1 MTKLL
6 VLLGIFFISQL
17 FVIDAYAQFTTSDSP
32 FERQFADVK
41 FLDAYFGTSEEKIEV
56 EAGDQNVPL
65 TVVMANVGTQDITGI
80 RGQLSLPIG
89 FSPSDGKDALIVA
102 DKDGNSLAGDTFS
115 LTFFVNVDKNLNVG
129 QYQGTIKVDYSRLR
143 ETGQRNAFFNFDFK
157 LTGDSTLNIKAVN
170 PILTSIKNNAVV
182 VEVSNLG
189 TAPLSNVDIVL
200 QNTQDRVS
208 ATEQSVTN
216 VENVVFD
223 QNSWD
228 IGNIESKSSK
238 QFSFNVYVPEDL
250 KDDPLHVPVEITYFN
265 AQGDKKTITRTID
278 FYINGLIDAS
288 IYNVD
293 IITLSKKQTV
303 IGEVLNEGNVD
314 GLFAF
319 VTLEPLG
326 NSNIKKSTQY
336 IDKLEP
342 DSPVPFN
349 MPIAFDG
356 EPRNGEH
363 DIRITVRY
371 KDSLRNENTIS
382 YDTTIFYKDM
392 SKENTSNLPELAPF
406 IILGVSA
413 GIGVFVYTRIKKK
426 NKKTVNQTS

>member
-6 VLLGIFFISQL
+6 ALLGMFFISQL
-17 FVIDAYAQFTTSDSP
+17 FVIDAHAQFTNSDSP
-32 FERQFADVK
+32 FERQFGDIK
-41 FLDAYFGTSEEKIEV
+41 FLDAYFGTFEEKMEV
-56 EAGDQNVPL
+56 ESGDQNVPL
-65 TVVMANVGTQDITGI
+65 TVVIANVGTQDITGI

-102 DKDGNSLAGDTFS
+102 DKDDNSLAGDVFS

-129 QYQGTIKVDYSRLR
+129 QYHGTIKVDYARLR
-143 ETGQRNAFFNFDFK
+143 EHGQRNTFFNFDFN

-182 VEVSNLG
+182 VEISNLG

-208 ATEQSVTN
+208 GTQQSVTN

-223 QNSWD
+223 QNNWD
-228 IGNIESKSSK
+228 IGNIEPKSNK
-238 QFSFNVYVPEDL
+238 RFSFNIYVPENL
-250 KDDPLHVPVEITYFN
+250 KDDPLHVPVEITYSN
-265 AQGDKKTITRTID
+265 SQGDKKSIIRTID

-288 IYNVD
+288 IYNLDVID
-293 IITLSKKQTV
+293 LSKKQTI

-319 VTLEPLG
+319 VTLEPLN

-349 MPIAFDG
+349 FPIEFNG
-356 EPRNGEH
+356 EPKAGEH

-371 KDSLRNENTIS
+371 KDALRNENTIS

-392 SKENTSNLPELAPF
+392 SKEKTSGLPDIMPF
-406 IILGVSA
+406 IILGVLA
-413 GIGVFVYTRIKKK
+413 AIGVFAYTRIKK
-426 NKKTVNQTS
+426 NKKIPNQTS

>member
-6 VLLGIFFISQL
+6 ALLGMFFISQL
-17 FVIDAYAQFTTSDSP
+17 FVIDAHAQFTNSDSP
-32 FERQFADVK
+32 FERQFGDIK
-41 FLDAYFGTSEEKIEV
+41 FLDAYFGTFEEKMEV
-56 EAGDQNVPL
+56 ESGDQNVPL
-65 TVVMANVGTQDITGI
+65 TVVIANVGTQDITGI

-102 DKDGNSLAGDTFS
+102 DKDDNSLAGDVFS

-129 QYQGTIKVDYSRLR
+129 QYHGTIKVDYARLR
-143 ETGQRNAFFNFDFK
+143 EHGQRNTFFNFDFN

-182 VEVSNLG
+182 VEISNLG

-208 ATEQSVTN
+208 GTQQSVTN

-223 QNSWD
+223 QNNWD
-228 IGNIESKSSK
+228 IGNIEPKSNK
-238 QFSFNVYVPEDL
+238 RFSFNIYVPENL
-250 KDDPLHVPVEITYFN
+250 KDDPLHVPVEITYSN
-265 AQGDKKTITRTID
+265 SQGDKKSIIRTID

-293 IITLSKKQTV
+293 VIDLSKKQTI

-319 VTLEPLG
+319 VTLEPLN

-349 MPIAFDG
+349 FPIEFNG
-356 EPRNGEH
+356 EPKAGEH

-371 KDSLRNENTIS
+371 KDALRNENTIS

-392 SKENTSNLPELAPF
+392 SKEKTSGLPDIMPF
-406 IILGVSA
+406 IILGVLA
-413 GIGVFVYTRIKKK
+413 AIGVFAYTRIKK
-426 NKKTVNQTS
+426 NKKIPNQTS

>member
-17 FVIDAYAQFTTSDSP
+17 FVIDAHAQFTGSDSP
-32 FERQFADVK
+32 FERKFGDIK
-41 FLDAYFGTSEEKIEV
+41 FLDAYFGTFKEKMEV

-80 RGQLSLPIG
+80 KGQLSLPIG
-89 FSPSDGKDALIVA
+89 FSPSDGEGALIVA
-102 DKDGNSLAGDTFS
+102 DKDDNSVAGDVFS

-129 QYQGTIKVDYSRLR
+129 QYNGNIKVDYSRLR

-157 LTGDSTLNIKAVN
+157 LTGDSTLNIKAVD

-189 TAPLSNVDIVL
+189 TAPLSNIDIVL
-200 QNTQDRVS
+200 QNTQDRIS
-208 ATEQSVTN
+208 GTEQSITN

-223 QNSWD
+223 QNNWD
-228 IGNIESKSSK
+228 IGNIAPRSSK
-238 QFSFNVYVPEDL
+238 RFSFNVYVPENL
-250 KDDPLHVPVEITYFN
+250 KDDPLHVPVEITYSN
-265 AQGDKKTITRTID
+265 SQGDKKSVTRTID

-293 IITLSKKQTV
+293 VIELSKKQTV

-319 VTLEPLG
+319 VTLEPLN

-349 MPIAFDG
+349 FPIEFDG
-356 EPRNGEH
+356 EPKAGEH

-371 KDSLRNENTIS
+371 KDALRNENTIS
-382 YDTTIFYKDM
+382 YDTTIFYKDL
-392 SKENTSNLPELAPF
+392 SKEKTSSLPEFTPF
-406 IILGVSA
+406 IILGVLA
-413 GIGVFVYTRIKKK
+413 ALGVFTYTRFKK
-426 NKKTVNQTS
+426 NKKISNQTS

>member
-6 VLLGIFFISQL
+6 VLLGLFFISQL
-17 FVIDAYAQFTTSDSP
+17 FVIDAHAQFTKSDSP

-56 EAGDQNVPL
+56 KAGDQNVPL
-65 TVVMANVGTQDITGI
+65 TVVMANVGAQDITGI

-89 FSPSDGKDALIVA
+89 FSPSDGHGALIVA

-129 QYQGTIKVDYSRLR
+129 QYPGTIKVDYSRLR
-143 ETGQRNAFFNFDFK
+143 ETGQRNSFFNFDFK
-157 LTGDSTLNIKAVN
+157 LTGNSILNIKAVD
-170 PILTSIKNNAVV
+170 PILTSIKNNAIV

-200 QNTQDRVS
+200 QNTQTSVS
-208 ATEQSVTN
+208 STAQSVTN
-216 VENVVFD
+216 LENAVFD
-223 QNSWD
+223 QNNWD
-228 IGNIESKSSK
+228 IGNIAPKSSK
-238 QFSFNVYVPEDL
+238 QFSFNVYIPENL
-250 KDDPLHVPVEITYFN
+250 KDEPLHAPVEITYYN
-265 AQGDKKTITRTID
+265 AQGDKHTVTRTID

-293 IITLSKKQTV
+293 VIDLSKKQTV

-319 VTLEPLG
+319 VTLESLG

-349 MPIAFDG
+349 FPLEFNG
-356 EPRNGEH
+356 EPKVGEH

-382 YDTTIFYKDM
+382 YDTTIFYKDI
-392 SKENTSNLPELAPF
+392 SKEKTTNFQDFSSL
-406 IILGVSA
+406 IILGVLA

-426 NKKTVNQTS
+426 NKKTANQTS

>member
-17 FVIDAYAQFTTSDSP
+17 FVINAQAQFTESNSP
-32 FERQFADVK
+32 FDKQFGDIK
-41 FLDAYFGTSEEKIEV
+41 FLDAYFGTFEEKIEV
-56 EAGDQNVPL
+56 KSGDQNVPL
-65 TVVMANVGTQDITGI
+65 TVVMANVGSLDITGI
-80 RGQLSLPIG
+80 KGQLSLPMG
-89 FSPSDGKDALIVA
+89 FSPSDGKGALIKA
-102 DKDGNSLAGDTFS
+102 DKDDNSPAGDIFS
-115 LTFFVNVDKNLNVG
+115 LTFFVNVDKNLDVG
-129 QYQGTIKVDYSRLR
+129 QYHGTIKVDYSRLR
-143 ETGQRNAFFNFDFK
+143 ETGQRNTFFNFDFK
-157 LTGDSTLNIKAVN
+157 LTGDSTLNIKAVD

-200 QNTQDRVS
+200 QNSQTS
-208 ATEQSVTN
+208 GSSTTQSVTN
-216 VENVVFD
+216 LENVVFD

-228 IGNIESKSSK
+228 IGNIEPKSSK
-238 QFSFNVYVPEDL
+238 KFSFNLYVPDGL
-250 KDDPLHVPVEITYFN
+250 KDKPLHAPVEITYFN
-265 AQGDKKTITRTID
+265 AQGDMKTITRTID
-278 FYINGLIDAS
+278 FYINGLVNAT
-288 IYNVD
+288 IYNVSVID
-293 IITLSKKQTV
+293 LSKKQTI

-342 DSPVPFN
+342 NSPVPFN
-349 MPIAFDG
+349 FPIEFDG
-356 EPRNGEH
+356 EPRDGDH

-382 YDTTIFYKDM
+382 YDTTISYKGM
-392 SKENTSNLPELAPF
+392 SKEKTSDIPEFTPF
-406 IILGVSA
+406 IILGILA
-413 GIGVFVYTRIKKK
+413 GIGVFAYTRIKKK
-426 NKKTVNQTS
+426 NKKKLNQTS

>member
-1 MTKLL
+1 MTKLSL
-6 VLLGIFFISQL
+6 LLGIFFISQL
-17 FVIDAYAQFTTSDSP
+17 FVIDAQAQFTESNSP
-32 FERQFADVK
+32 FDRQFGDVK
-41 FLDAYFGTSEEKIEV
+41 FLDAYFGTFEEKIEV
-56 EAGDQNVPL
+56 KSGDQNVPL
-65 TVVMANVGTQDITGI
+65 TVVLANVGSLDITGI
-80 RGQLSLPIG
+80 KGQLSLPMG
-89 FSPSDGKDALIVA
+89 FSPSDGKGALIMA
-102 DKDGNSLAGDTFS
+102 DKDDNSLAGDVFS
-115 LTFFVNVDKNLNVG
+115 LTFFVNVDKNLDIG
-129 QYQGTIKVDYSRLR
+129 QYHGTIKVDYSRLR

-157 LTGDSTLNIKAVN
+157 LTGDSTLNIKAVD

-200 QNTQDRVS
+200 QNTQTSVS
-208 ATEQSVTN
+208 STAQSVTN
-216 VENVVFD
+216 LENVVFD

-228 IGNIESKSSK
+228 IGNIEPKSSK
-238 QFSFNVYVPEDL
+238 QFSFNVYVPDNL
-250 KDDPLHVPVEITYFN
+250 KDKPLHVPVEITYFN
-265 AQGDKKTITRTID
+265 AQGDMKTITRTID
-278 FYINGLIDAS
+278 FYINGLVNAS
-288 IYNVD
+288 IYNVSVID
-293 IITLSKKQTV
+293 LSKKQTV

-349 MPIAFDG
+349 FPIEFDG
-356 EPRNGEH
+356 EPRDGEH

-382 YDTTIFYKDM
+382 YDTSIFYKDM
-392 SKENTSNLPELAPF
+392 SKEKTSDIPEFTPF
-406 IILGVSA
+406 IILGILA
-413 GIGVFVYTRIKKK
+413 GIGVFAYTRIKKK
-426 NKKTVNQTS
+426 NKKKLNQTS